1 MFKVFNCSYQ
11 SLSIEIIRNFC
22 HRNLT
27 LSKIIF
33 IEFIHIEIYN
43 LSKIIFIEFIHIE
56 IYNLSNLL
64 LQNLKNFI
72 EVYSYRNLFL

>member
-11 SLSIEIIRNFC
+11 FLSIEIIRNFC

-27 LSKIIF
+27 LSEIIF
-33 IEFIHIEIYN
+33 REFIYIEIYN

-56 IYNLSNLL
+56 IYNLSKFIATEFKVIE
-64 LQNLKNFI
+64 KNI
-72 EVYSYRNLFL
+72 S